1 MQFLMLVKLPRNGV
15 QILFKSIQFRSI
27 SSLVKII
34 LKNKPEINP
43 LDKEQLTP
51 LHHATKGGHIEIVR
65 LLLEYHAGIGAV
77 DQWLETPLH
86 NAATEGYEGEGY
98 KR

>member
-1 MQFLMLVKLPRNGV
+1 MDDENKTPLHYAASKGHVDIVKYLIEH
-15 QILFKSIQFRSI
+15 QAKID
-27 SSLVKII
+27 SLDWWKY
-34 LKNKPEINP
+34 
-43 LDKEQLTP
+43 TP

-65 LLLEYHAGIGAV
+65 LLLEYHAAIGAV